1 MGQVQVAVEET
12 SGNAAEVKRTSS
24 ALAAD
29 AEVLSTEMQEF
40 LASLRD
46 LGEDRQL
53 RALDV
58 NLSASAMAS
67 GSSVAGRVLKISPGM
82 VLFDGPLQLS
92 AGTSLELRI
101 DRLDRPLRGRF
112 VERIAGGC
120 QIQLL
125 LNQQHLNYME
135 GAMNR
140 LAVAA

>member
-29 AEVLSTEMQEF
+29 TKMLSTEVQEF

-58 NLSASAMAS
+58 NLSASVVT
-67 GSSVAGRVLKISPGM
+67 GGQSVAGRVLKISPGM

-92 AGTSLELRI
+92 TCTPVELRI
-101 DRLDRPLRGRF
+101 DRLGRPLRGRF
-112 VERIAGGC
+112 VERIAG
-120 QIQLL
+120 
-125 LNQQHLNYME
+125 
-135 GAMNR
+135 
-140 LAVAA
+140 AVRSNCCSTNST